1 MLKLGFLRVT
11 IGKCQTLFFL
21 NNCLSVQRVQKN
33 IKTKW
38 NVRDIEERNWRKW
51 RGREMR
57 EAKTV
62 TGIKEAYQT
71 AFKIAL
77 TNIRHTH

>member
-1 MLKLGFLRVT
+1 
-11 IGKCQTLFFL
+11 
-21 NNCLSVQRVQKN
+21 
-33 IKTKW
+33 
-38 NVRDIEERNWRKW
+38 
-51 RGREMR
+51 MR

>member
-1 MLKLGFLRVT
+1 
-11 IGKCQTLFFL
+11 
-21 NNCLSVQRVQKN
+21 
-33 IKTKW
+33 
-38 NVRDIEERNWRKW
+38 
-51 RGREMR
+51 MR

-77 TNIRHTH
+77 TNIRHSLKSSSFTEILNS